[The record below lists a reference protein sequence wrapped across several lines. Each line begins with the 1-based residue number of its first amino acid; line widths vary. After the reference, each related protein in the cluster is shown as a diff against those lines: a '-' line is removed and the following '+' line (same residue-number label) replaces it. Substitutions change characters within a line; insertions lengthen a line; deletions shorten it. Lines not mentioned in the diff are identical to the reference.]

1 MKPNKSNIEVSILI
15 SSKNKFAIQNIVDN
29 FKDNKTRY
37 EIIIAGP
44 FSSYNENNLKIINSY
59 NKPPQCHLEAFRL
72 SKGKFVSFL
81 PDDLFFS
88 QKNFLDKWV
97 KLAKKNQK
105 KLVSLKLL
113 NKLNYDL
120 NSYKFHPEIKES
132 PYLPISPLLK
142 RDLLRKIKIFDKRF
156 NATLYDLDLYLRL
169 LKKGYKVL
177 FSKIQVKEK
186 NYSSY
191 SLNQDYISQDRKLLN
206 KLWTEKD
213 LNGTTSIFGDKI
225 FLMMRKK
232 RADKVQG
239 YNFSKLN
246 KPQGNLG
253 RWKINNKLY
262 FFISNKIYYFIFKKI
277 LKLPVIESKLYLFYR
292 SFIKT
297 KFQK

>member
-29 FKDNKTRY
+29 FKDNKTSY

-44 FSSYNENNLKIINSY
+44 FNSYNENNLKIINSY

-72 SKGKFVSFL
+72 SKGNFVSFL

-97 KLAKKNQK
+97 KLTKKNQK

-132 PYLPISPLLK
+132 PYLPIGPLLK

-177 FSKIQVKEK
+177 FSKIHVKEK

-225 FLMMRKK
+225 FLKMRKK
-232 RADKVQG
+232 RSDKVQG

-277 LKLPVIESKLYLFYR
+277 LKLPVIESKIYLFYR

>member
-72 SKGKFVSFL
+72 SKGNFVSFL

>member
-44 FSSYNENNLKIINSY
+44 FNSYNENNLKIINSY

-72 SKGKFVSFL
+72 SKGNFVSFL

-97 KLAKKNQK
+97 KLTKKNQK

-132 PYLPISPLLK
+132 PYLPIGPLLK

-177 FSKIQVKEK
+177 FSKIHVKEK

-225 FLMMRKK
+225 FLKMRKK
-232 RADKVQG
+232 RSDKVQG

-262 FFISNKIYYFIFKKI
+262 FFISNKIYYFIFKKV
-277 LKLPVIESKLYLFYR
+277 LKLPVIESKIYLFYR